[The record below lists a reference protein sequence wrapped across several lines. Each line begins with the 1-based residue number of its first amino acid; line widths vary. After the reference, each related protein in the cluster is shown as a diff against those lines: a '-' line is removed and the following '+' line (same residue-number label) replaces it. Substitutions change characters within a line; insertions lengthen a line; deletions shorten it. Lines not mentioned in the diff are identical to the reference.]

1 MLVGQKLHF
10 SEIFIDIREAI
21 SFGRDTV
28 KGGFSS
34 DILSNYY
41 HAFVFAALFRIKKIP
56 SWILGNYDLHCNH
69 EQIADKSC
77 A

>member
-34 DILSNYY
+34 DILSNHY
-41 HAFVFAALFRIKKIP
+41 HAFVFAAHFRIKKIP
-56 SWILGNYDLHCNH
+56 S
-69 EQIADKSC
+69 
-77 A
+77 

>member
-1 MLVGQKLHF
+1 MVLKSVLVGQKLHF

-34 DILSNYY
+34 DILSNHHY
-41 HAFVFAALFRIKKIP
+41 AFVFAAHFRIKKIP
-56 SWILGNYDLHCNH
+56 S
-69 EQIADKSC
+69 
-77 A
+77 